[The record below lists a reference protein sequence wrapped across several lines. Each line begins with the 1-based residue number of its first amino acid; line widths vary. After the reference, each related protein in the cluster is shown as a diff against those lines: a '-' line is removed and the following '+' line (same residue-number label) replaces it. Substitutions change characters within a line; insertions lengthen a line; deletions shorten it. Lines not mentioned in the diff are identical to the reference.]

1 MISIAFT
8 ADRTI
13 PGLSASDLV
22 RRASDGL
29 SGFLSGFGR
38 EARSARR
45 EAEIANEI
53 ARDLKGL
60 DAHQLRDIGLLQ

>member
-1 MISIAFT
+1 MSSIAYT

-29 SGFLSGFGR
+29 SGFLSSFSQ

-45 EAEIANEI
+45 EAEIA
-53 ARDLKGL
+53 RDLKGL
-60 DAHQLRDIGLLQ
+60 DARQLRDIGLLQ

>member
-1 MISIAFT
+1 MTSTVFT

-29 SGFLSGFGR
+29 SGFLSSFSQ
-38 EARSARR
+38 EARGARR
-45 EAEIANEI
+45 EAEI

-60 DAHQLRDIGLLQ
+60 DARQLRDIGLLQ

>member
-1 MISIAFT
+1 MTSIAFT

-29 SGFLSGFGR
+29 CDFLSPFGQEFR
-38 EARSARR
+38 AARR
-45 EAEIANEI
+45 EADI

-60 DAHQLRDIGLLQ
+60 DERQLRDIGLLL

>member
-1 MISIAFT
+1 MTSIAFT

-29 SGFLSGFGR
+29 SGFLSSFGP
-38 EARSARR
+38 EARNARR
-45 EAEIANEI
+45 EAEI

-60 DAHQLRDIGLLQ
+60 DARQLRDIGLLQ

>member
-1 MISIAFT
+1 MTSIAFT

-29 SGFLSGFGR
+29 SDFISGVSQEIRG
-38 EARSARR
+38 ARR
-45 EAEIANEI
+45 EAEIAK
-53 ARDLKGL
+53 ALKGL
-60 DAHQLRDIGLLQ
+60 DAHQLRDIGYLL